1 MVNYG
6 SDNIKTVELPKDSG
20 ELAINLSTAKVHFK
34 IMFYNIT
41 TMKALKLEQVQKYI
55 NVSAFYLDQEK
66 DAEQPNITYYDLKPL
81 KADNFPV
88 MVLENGTN
96 TPVVENCRSK
106 DTHCYEFDHDDTINI
121 SRSIDG

>member
-41 TMKALKLEQVQKYI
+41 TMKALKLEQV
-55 NVSAFYLDQEK
+55 
-66 DAEQPNITYYDLKPL
+66 
-81 KADNFPV
+81 
-88 MVLENGTN
+88 
-96 TPVVENCRSK
+96 
-106 DTHCYEFDHDDTINI
+106 
-121 SRSIDG
+121 